1 MSAEQT
7 TASDLPRAKVSE
19 RRRGYLIWFVPIFAA
34 AAAAWLVFE
43 SLQKSGP
50 VITIDF
56 ADGSGV
62 LANQT
67 VVRYR
72 GVKVGE
78 VRSVGLSKDAQHVE
92 VAVRL
97 DNSAEGL
104 AREGTLFWIVR
115 PEVSAAGLSG
125 LETIVSGSY
134 IQIKPGKGAPQKKFK
149 GIEEGPSTEAVEDGL
164 QLVLTA
170 PDAGSIASGSPI
182 YYRGIEVGSVQ
193 LLTLSDDAATVL
205 IHATIQPKY
214 VSLVHT
220 NTKFWNAGGINV
232 DLKLFG
238 IKLRAESFKSLLA
251 GGIAFSTETPPG
263 APAAPNSQFPLFDK
277 PQ

>member
-1 MSAEQT
+1 LSTKQT
-7 TASDLPRAKVSE
+7 TSSNLPKAKISA
-19 RRRGYLIWFVPIFAA
+19 RRRGYLIWFIPFFAA
-34 AAAAWLVFE
+34 AAAGWLVFE
-43 SLQKSGP
+43 SIQKSGP
-50 VITIDF
+50 LITIDF

-72 GVKVGE
+72 GVRVGE

-92 VAVRL
+92 VGVRL
-97 DNSAEGL
+97 DQSAESL
-104 AREGTLFWIVR
+104 ARDGTLFWIVR

-134 IQIKPGKGAPQKKFK
+134 IQIQPGKGAPQKKFK
-149 GIEEGPSTEAVEDGL
+149 GVEEGPSTESVEDGL
-164 QLVLTA
+164 PIVLTA
-170 PDAGSIASGSPI
+170 LDAGSIASGSPI

-193 LLTLSDDAATVL
+193 LLSLSDDATTVL
-205 IHATIQPKY
+205 IHGAIQPKY

-251 GGIAFSTETPPG
+251 GGIAFNTESPPG
-263 APAAPNSQFPLFDK
+263 APAAPGSQFPLYDK